1 MMRVVIIAGAI
12 SALTCGVAA
21 AAEDQ
26 IECQA
31 EDARSQERERVAS
44 VPAPPQAIVRPND
57 GGARVLAG
65 APTQPIAP
73 RRRNGKTIPDAE
85 LIGPRGTL

>member
-1 MMRVVIIAGAI
+1 MIRVVIIAGAI

-21 AAEDQ
+21 ASEGE
-26 IECQA
+26 IECQS
-31 EDARSQERERVAS
+31 EDARSEERERVAS
-44 VPAPPQAIVRPND
+44 MPPSPQAVARPSE
-57 GGARVLAG
+57 GARVMAG

>member
-21 AAEDQ
+21 ATENQ

-44 VPAPPQAIVRPND
+44 IPAPPQAIVR

>member
-1 MMRVVIIAGAI
+1 MIVAGAF
-12 SALTCGVAA
+12 SALTCGVASA
-21 AAEDQ
+21 SEGD

-31 EDARSQERERVAS
+31 EDARAQARERSAS
-44 VPAPPQAIVRPND
+44 VAAPPPTMVRPPES
-57 GGARVLAG
+57 ARVLAA
-65 APTQPIAP
+65 APTPSIAP

>member
-1 MMRVVIIAGAI
+1 MIRVVIIAGAI

-21 AAEDQ
+21 ASEGE
-26 IECQA
+26 IECQS
-31 EDARSQERERVAS
+31 EDARSEERERVPS
-44 VPAPPQAIVRPND
+44 PPSPQAVARPSE
-57 GGARVLAG
+57 GARVMAG